1 VRFEVKRLSVE
12 QMPPKRKPCEEA
24 DKGNQQNT
32 SGYFTANAV
41 PPGDISSSE
50 DEDGEGQSFSI
61 ENAGMTPMKRG
72 GLVVRVL
79 YENHNDSDESHVENL
94 DNCE

>member
-1 VRFEVKRLSVE
+1 
-12 QMPPKRKPCEEA
+12 MPPKRKPCEEA
-24 DKGNQQNT
+24 DKENT

-41 PPGDISSSE
+41 PPGDNSSSE
-50 DEDGEGQSFSI
+50 DEDGEGQFFI

-79 YENHNDSDESHVENL
+79 YENQNDSDESHVENL
-94 DNCE
+94 DCE